1 MSESLDASAS
11 PTAPAREPSIFLI
24 SLHILMW
31 TNLVCGFVMMLV
43 VFMLNY

>member
-1 MSESLDASAS
+1 MSESLDS
-11 PTAPAREPSIFLI
+11 TAVAPAAREPSIFLI

-43 VFMLNY
+43 VFLLN